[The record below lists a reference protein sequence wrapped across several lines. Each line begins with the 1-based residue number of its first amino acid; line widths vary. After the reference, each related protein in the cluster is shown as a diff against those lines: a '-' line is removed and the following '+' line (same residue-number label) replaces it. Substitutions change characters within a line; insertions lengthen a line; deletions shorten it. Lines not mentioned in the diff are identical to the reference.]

1 MRHNFLFSGF
11 QLPFLLQIFLM
22 NSVVVRYG
30 VYSVKCDVTEH
41 DYLYEI
47 AAVSYLISL
56 KNYDVC
62 LYAATAPATGT
73 GTGTA
78 TFPATFP
85 ATPP

>member
-11 QLPFLLQIFLM
+11 QLPFLLQNFLM

-47 AAVSYLISL
+47 AAVSYLINL
-56 KNYDVC
+56 KNDDVC
-62 LYAATAPATGT
+62 LYAVTAHSTVSETEADSIS
-73 GTGTA
+73 
-78 TFPATFP
+78 